1 MFENSLPYDQGLKH
15 NIIINPRN
23 IFYRDPRDV
32 IVPKPIII
40 IGKPNVSKDKPPS
53 QIAKFSMKPVDAY
66 RIDPKHRNNKNIIV
80 FGKPDTR
87 KISFLDAKNK
97 VSTSDS
103 SQETSETKTK
113 PTFQIYS
120 KIIRQLYTVM
130 LPDLLKADMTLLN
143 NAYENFQK
151 EYVKNKSKM
160 TDNLLDFLIKNYIS
174 SVRSVFEKW
183 YNESD
188 KTINPIL
195 TLETGVPL
203 DDIQNNNDDLYQLLI
218 DNNENKNKQT
228 EEELDKEIAQNLDE
242 LKEYQQD
249 LDQIEAEE
257 KEQLTKLE
265 EEKEKIRQSLI
276 EEGNKEKEKVELL
289 YQKEIEKQE
298 KELETV
304 KQEVEK
310 DIEGYTIRI
319 NNATR
324 IIEEHKI
331 IKQQNDKKIT
341 EIESKLKTPG
351 IDSKEEK
358 SLIAEMQ
365 KLIDASEKI
374 DDDDKYY
381 KISIIDY
388 KKYIKEAEKALGI
401 KDKQYNDKINEV
413 VEEQKTVDAK
423 IKEKVEELEKDILK
437 TAEEKRREK
446 RKIKKEIS
454 KNRSDNMTKQ
464 NEKRKKSK
472 EANKQELEKEKEKKQ
487 AAGTISESR
496 LVDMLQFIRETSGE
510 ISYDPEKL
518 NLQYRAAL
526 KNNFKEVEG
535 ISIDRKILVFDR
547 NKENF
552 LKIVRFDVYSR
563 IYDDIKGNTLVEK
576 QMKKKFNARYKKI
589 TKTEPEDFYY
599 IEYLIYAKERFNR
612 DNPPLSEDPLSLDLE
627 DQGSSSGPKTIRE
640 SGTVRAKE
648 DPLSLD
654 LEDQGSS
661 SGPKTVLTNSGKE
674 SKFSFSNP
682 INTPNRKNLALASTF
697 SSPYTGNLTG
707 LGQKH
712 KLSKSLKQLLKKYNL

>member
-130 LPDLLKADMTLLN
+130 FPDLLKADMTLLN

-160 TDNLLDFLIKNYIS
+160 TDNLLDSLIKNYIS

-218 DNNENKNKQT
+218 DNNENKKKQT

-257 KEQLTKLE
+257 KQQLTKLE

-276 EEGNKEKEKVELL
+276 EEGNKEKEKVEL
-289 YQKEIEKQE
+289 
-298 KELETV
+298 
-304 KQEVEK
+304 
-310 DIEGYTIRI
+310 
-319 NNATR
+319 
-324 IIEEHKI
+324 
-331 IKQQNDKKIT
+331 
-341 EIESKLKTPG
+341 
-351 IDSKEEK
+351 
-358 SLIAEMQ
+358 
-365 KLIDASEKI
+365 
-374 DDDDKYY
+374 
-381 KISIIDY
+381 
-388 KKYIKEAEKALGI
+388 
-401 KDKQYNDKINEV
+401 
-413 VEEQKTVDAK
+413 
-423 IKEKVEELEKDILK
+423 
-437 TAEEKRREK
+437 
-446 RKIKKEIS
+446 
-454 KNRSDNMTKQ
+454 
-464 NEKRKKSK
+464 
-472 EANKQELEKEKEKKQ
+472 
-487 AAGTISESR
+487 
-496 LVDMLQFIRETSGE
+496 
-510 ISYDPEKL
+510 
-518 NLQYRAAL
+518 
-526 KNNFKEVEG
+526 
-535 ISIDRKILVFDR
+535 
-547 NKENF
+547 
-552 LKIVRFDVYSR
+552 
-563 IYDDIKGNTLVEK
+563 
-576 QMKKKFNARYKKI
+576 
-589 TKTEPEDFYY
+589 
-599 IEYLIYAKERFNR
+599 
-612 DNPPLSEDPLSLDLE
+612 
-627 DQGSSSGPKTIRE
+627 
-640 SGTVRAKE
+640 
-648 DPLSLD
+648 
-654 LEDQGSS
+654 
-661 SGPKTVLTNSGKE
+661 
-674 SKFSFSNP
+674 
-682 INTPNRKNLALASTF
+682 
-697 SSPYTGNLTG
+697 
-707 LGQKH
+707 
-712 KLSKSLKQLLKKYNL
+712 